1 MEEVLRLLCE
11 AIDSLDPRLSK
22 PSTDL
27 AVDRMVGLSLFSL
40 VARQSGLD
48 NFNFLQLP
56 LMAEQVFPNPFHFI
70 N

>member
-1 MEEVLRLLCE
+1 
-11 AIDSLDPRLSK
+11 
-22 PSTDL
+22 
-27 AVDRMVGLSLFSL
+27 MVGLSLFSL